1 MTVGPVHVQMSTRL
15 AAGLL
20 GSVVI
25 HTAVLAAA
33 GFGSVGREARA
44 TTVAGA
50 APAEIRAHLLEI
62 ADSLPPSIQP
72 TPLRRPES
80 SAPAKPGVPAP
91 HYFLSR
97 ELDGRPAPLAQI
109 WPEYPER
116 AARRHLSGTVTVRVY
131 IDELGVVAGVETV
144 QASPPG
150 YFEESAMQAF
160 RSARFTPGIRKGK
173 AVKCQM
179 VYQVSFEEPSA
190 ARR

>member
-1 MTVGPVHVQMSTRL
+1 MTVGPAWAQMITRL

-25 HTAVLAAA
+25 HTAVLAAV
-33 GFGSVGREARA
+33 GFGSAGREARA
-44 TTVAGA
+44 TTAAGA
-50 APAEIRAHLLEI
+50 APGEIRAHLLEV
-62 ADSLPPSIQP
+62 ADSLPPSIRP
-72 TPLRRPES
+72 TPLRRPET
-80 SAPAKPGVPAP
+80 SAPPRPGVAVP

-144 QASPPG
+144 RASPAG

-160 RSARFTPGIRKGK
+160 RSARFTPGIRKGQ

-179 VYQVSFEEPSA
+179 VYQVSFDEPSP

>member
-1 MTVGPVHVQMSTRL
+1 MRFEPTHAQMTTRL

-44 TTVAGA
+44 TTAAGA
-50 APAEIRAHLLEI
+50 VPAEIRAHLLET
-62 ADSLPPSIQP
+62 ADSLPRSIVP
-72 TPLRRPES
+72 IPLRSPGA
-80 SAPAKPGVPAP
+80 SAPAKPGIPAP
-91 HYFLSR
+91 HYFLGR

-109 WPEYPER
+109 WPEYPQR
-116 AARRHLSGTVTVRVY
+116 AALRHLSGTVTIRVF

-144 QASPPG
+144 HASPPG